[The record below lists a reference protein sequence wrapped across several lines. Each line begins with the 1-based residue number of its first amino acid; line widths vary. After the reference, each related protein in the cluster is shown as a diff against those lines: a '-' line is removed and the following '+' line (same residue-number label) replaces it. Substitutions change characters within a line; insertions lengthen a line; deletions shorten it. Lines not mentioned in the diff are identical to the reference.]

1 MQKMSLIVILFSRV
15 GKINKDMLWGWG
27 EVLRIVMSFV
37 IIAYVP
43 RLKQFEIHMIN
54 RNLDFITQD
63 QTGIC
68 AYKTISEIIWSTSVQ
83 LLLVSKTIRLEDNS
97 FLLRITIYV
106 TFNIDQCIFIT
117 MPNVKKRSILFV
129 NETREN

>member
-15 GKINKDMLWGWG
+15 GKINKDMLWGWA

-43 RLKQFEIHMIN
+43 RLKQFEIHWVIE
-54 RNLDFITQD
+54 F
-63 QTGIC
+63 QTLLPKIRLEFVH
-68 AYKTISEIIWSTSVQ
+68 IR
-83 LLLVSKTIRLEDNS
+83 LLVKLYGLRVFSCCQFRKPLEDNS
-97 FLLRITIYV
+97 FLMHITIYV

-117 MPNVKKRSILFV
+117 MPNVKKHSILLV
-129 NETREN
+129 KETREN